1 MLLVHSTSA
10 ISRENIPFQVC
21 IIEWV
26 QPTRVYCFI
35 TKMRKCWEAVPV
47 TGCPLL
53 PLHLVQ
59 FHIFFYNWKWEILSI
74 IRCTFLFIYLFFTG
88 PIIHDI
94 HLCLRALASTDQSL
108 IGGKHEHA
116 TESRLY
122 STIKSFGDEEEQNC
136 PQNCFPSLFT
146 AFEEIR
152 TKSSTMNPAF
162 QRMHL
167 LNA

>member
-1 MLLVHSTSA
+1 MLLVYSKSA

-26 QPTRVYCFI
+26 QPTCVYCFI

-47 TGCPLL
+47 TGCPLFS
-53 PLHLVQ
+53 LHLVQ
-59 FHIFFYNWKWEILSI
+59 FHIFFSNWKWEILSI
-74 IRCTFLFIYLFFTG
+74 TRCIFFFFFTG

-108 IGGKHEHA
+108 IGGKYGHA

-122 STIKSFGDEEEQNC
+122 STIKSIGDEEEQNC
-136 PQNCFPSLFT
+136 PQDCFPSWCT

-152 TKSSTMNPAF
+152 TKSSTVTIGFNECIC
-162 QRMHL
+162 
-167 LNA
+167 